1 MNIYILCIGEVAKTV
16 RTNLANCPPLTEQ
29 GKAETELILKS
40 IKLMKL
46 NFDVIISSP
55 GTAASQTVQ
64 IIENNYGSDVPKIL
78 VWDELLPEGD
88 RNRLYEKMRTFNVES
103 SVLIIGTRAYL
114 LELINDI
121 ISNNS
126 RNKTDVFLKNNGFAK
141 LKIKSLQK
149 FKGELRW
156 LLNPRILKLFSN
168 LVKNEQM
175 QPKEIQV
182 PQRYEITL

>member
-1 MNIYILCIGEVAKTV
+1 MNIYILCLGELAKSV
-16 RTNLANCPPLTEQ
+16 RTNLEKCPSLTEQ

-55 GTAASQTVQ
+55 STAASQTVQ
-64 IIENNYGSDVPKIL
+64 IIENHYGSDVPKIL

-103 SVLIIGTRAYL
+103 SVLIIGSRAYL

-126 RNKTDVFLKNNGFAK
+126 RNKTDVFLKSNGFAK
-141 LKIKSLQK
+141 LKVKLLQK

-156 LLNPRILKLFSN
+156 LLSP
-168 LVKNEQM
+168 
-175 QPKEIQV
+175 
-182 PQRYEITL
+182 

>member
-1 MNIYILCIGEVAKTV
+1 
-16 RTNLANCPPLTEQ
+16 
-29 GKAETELILKS
+29 
-40 IKLMKL
+40 
-46 NFDVIISSP
+46 
-55 GTAASQTVQ
+55 
-64 IIENNYGSDVPKIL
+64 
-78 VWDELLPEGD
+78 GD

-103 SVLIIGTRAYL
+103 SVLIIGSRAYL

-126 RNKTDVFLKNNGFAK
+126 RNKTDVFLKSNGFAK
-141 LKIKSLQK
+141 LKVKSLQK

-156 LLNPRILKLFSN
+156 LLSPRILKLLS